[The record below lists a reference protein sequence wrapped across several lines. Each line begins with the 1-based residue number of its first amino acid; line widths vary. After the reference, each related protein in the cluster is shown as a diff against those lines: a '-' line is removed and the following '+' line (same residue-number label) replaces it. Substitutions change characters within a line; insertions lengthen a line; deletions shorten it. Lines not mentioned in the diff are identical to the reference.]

1 MLTSLR
7 NMDAAHKQGR
17 ILTIICLVGMIGV
30 AVFAI
35 VYTTNAVQQQSRV
48 VYALMGDNA
57 VSLRAISVTENRPV
71 EAENHVDLF
80 HRMFFN
86 LDPDREVIDRNMN
99 RAVSLGDQSIMALF
113 QEYEEDGYYR
123 KLISSNTSQR
133 VVVDSVLLDM
143 SGDPYSFRFVGKT
156 VITRPSSITTRRL
169 ITKGFFRDVQR
180 SKNNPHGFLIERF
193 QVVDNDDIKTAK
205 RYR

>member
-7 NMDAAHKQGR
+7 NMDATHKQGR
-17 ILTIICLVGMIGV
+17 ILTIICVVGMIAV
-30 AVFAI
+30 AAFAI
-35 VYTTNAVQQQSRV
+35 VYTTNAVQQQSQV
-48 VYALMGDNA
+48 IYALMGDNA

-86 LDPDREVIDRNMN
+86 LDPDREVIDRNIN
-99 RAVSLGDQSIMALF
+99 RAVGLGDQSVMALF
-113 QEYEEDGYYR
+113 EDYEEDGYYR

-133 VVVDSVLLDM
+133 VSIDSIMLDM
-143 SGDPYSFRFVGKT
+143 SGDPYSFRFTGRT
-156 VITRPSSITTRRL
+156 VITRPSSVTTRKL
-169 ITKGFFRDVQR
+169 VTQGFFRDVQR

-193 QVVDNDDIKTAK
+193 QVVDNEDIKTVK